1 MENWLVV
8 LLPYAGVSTW
18 ETDNVFVCPA
28 GHKEYK
34 AVTFNPTY
42 GYNGYL
48 RNSSEKSE
56 SQMRLANIRSPARTC
71 LIMDGKNAWGGA
83 NAYWYWNVAGDSASF
98 PSPRDFVHQGKAN
111 VVFLD
116 GHVETR
122 ASAKVPT
129 NNLDVF
135 WNPQGAP

>member
-8 LLPYAGVSTW
+8 LPPYAGVSTW

-48 RNSSEKSE
+48 RNSSERSE

-71 LIMDGKNAWGGA
+71 LIMDGKNAWGG
-83 NAYWYWNVAGDSASF
+83 
-98 PSPRDFVHQGKAN
+98 
-111 VVFLD
+111 
-116 GHVETR
+116 
-122 ASAKVPT
+122 
-129 NNLDVF
+129 
-135 WNPQGAP
+135 